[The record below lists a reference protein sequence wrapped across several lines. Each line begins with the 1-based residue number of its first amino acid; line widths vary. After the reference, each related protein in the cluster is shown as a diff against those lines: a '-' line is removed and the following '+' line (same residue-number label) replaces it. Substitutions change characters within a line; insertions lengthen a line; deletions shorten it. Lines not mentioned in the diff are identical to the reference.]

1 MKTAYIKKTTMHAG
15 NKFKTFLDFTALWN
29 VPYPVT
35 GGRGQYIRM
44 KEIFRHRDHNK
55 KFTVL
60 NKIYHLSN
68 SNKLIL

>member
-1 MKTAYIKKTTMHAG
+1 MKTVYTDNHEG
-15 NKFKTFLDFTALWN
+15 NKFKTFLDLQLQNIPFL
-29 VPYPVT
+29 VT
-35 GGRGQYIRM
+35 GGRGQYIRI

-55 KFTVL
+55 KFTIL